1 MVQSIFTILIAHCPV
16 KDILQTKFAAN
27 YKKWKQRMTHITLSL
42 SIMDLIRIIAIFT
55 HCAHDRNYIS
65 GLPP

>member
-1 MVQSIFTILIAHCPV
+1 MERSISTILIAHCFA
-16 KDILQTKFAAN
+16 KDISQTRFAGSF
-27 YKKWKQRMTHITLSL
+27 KKWKQINHHTTLSL
-42 SIMDLIRIIAIFT
+42 SIMEKKRIIGTFT

>member
-1 MVQSIFTILIAHCPV
+1 MEQLISTILIAHCPV

-27 YKKWKQRMTHITLSL
+27 YKKWKQRMTHIILSL
-42 SIMDLIRIIAIFT
+42 SIKDLICIIGTFT